1 MRREDLYLC
10 DILEAADAI
19 AKFIADI
26 SAENFGKND
35 LIRSAVLQKLLI
47 IGESAARLSED
58 FKAKRPEFPWREI
71 VGFRNIAI
79 HAYFAVDWKIVW
91 KAAIINAPQLRRQIA
106 EILSKEYPSTY
117 QKFHDG
123 ALDDTR

>member
-19 AKFIADI
+19 EKFISGI
-26 SAENFGKND
+26 SEKIFREND

-47 IGESAARLSED
+47 IGESAARLSDD
-58 FKAKRPEFPWREI
+58 FKAKRPELPWRDI

-79 HAYFAVDWKIVW
+79 HAYFAVDWEIVW
-91 KAAIINAPQLRRQIA
+91 GAAKINAPQLRNQIA
-106 EILSKEYPSTY
+106 EILSKDYPNTY
-117 QKFHDG
+117 KRFQDG
-123 ALDDTR
+123 TLNTP

>member
-19 AKFIADI
+19 SKFISGI
-26 SAENFGKND
+26 SEMVFLEND

-47 IGESAARLSED
+47 IGESAARLSEE
-58 FKAKRPEFPWREI
+58 FKTKRPELQWREI

-79 HAYFAVDWKIVW
+79 HAYFAVDWEIVW
-91 KAAIINAPQLRRQIA
+91 GAAAINAPLLRKQVA
-106 EILSKEYPSTY
+106 E
-117 QKFHDG
+117 
-123 ALDDTR
+123 